1 MSEAI
6 ARQILIVED
15 DIALNRMLCDQLQ
28 RLGFVPHGVRSLA
41 EADTALQMAEPSL
54 VLLDIRLPDA
64 KGLEAIG
71 RFADI
76 CPVVI
81 LTAFGSVD
89 QAVEAVRAGASDYLI
104 KPISIARLEIAINHA
119 IEARNLRRKI
129 EILETQNKAI
139 ARTEMIGNSDAF
151 LRTIEMAGLV
161 AKADT
166 TVLIVGESGVGKELI
181 AQNIHELSGR
191 ASQQLVTIDC
201 ATLHENL
208 LESELFG
215 HERGAFTGAD
225 RKKEGLLEVAD
236 GGTVFLDE
244 IGEISAT
251 IQAKL
256 LRVLETSRFRRLGG
270 TRDISVNVRFITAT
284 NRDLAAWAKEGKFRG
299 DLYYRLSPFVITVPP
314 LRERRADIL
323 PIAEFFLTTRS
334 FMRNINKSFHAE
346 TKKALSNYDWP
357 GNIREL
363 RNAVERGLLM
373 SADGAV
379 IMPWHVALP
388 HNELQTSAFTLHFDH
403 EPTLDELKDAYT
415 TRILD
420 AHGNNRAQAAKI
432 MGVSERNLYR
442 KATRKDEDGH

>member
-1 MSEAI
+1 MTETTAK
-6 ARQILIVED
+6 QILIVED
-15 DIALNRMLCDQLQ
+15 DIALNRMLCDQLK
-28 RLGFVPHGVRSLA
+28 RLGLKPSGVRSLA
-41 EADTALQMAEPSL
+41 EADAALQAREPAL

-64 KGLEAIG
+64 KGLEAISHF
-71 RFADI
+71 RDV

-119 IEARNLRRKI
+119 IEARTLRRKI

-139 ARTEMIGNSDAF
+139 TKTQMIGSSAAF
-151 LRTIEMAGLV
+151 RKTIDMAGLV

-181 AQNIHELSGR
+181 AQNIHELSSR
-191 ASQQLVTIDC
+191 ADQQLVTIDC

-215 HERGAFTGAD
+215 HERGAFTGAE

-270 TRDISVNVRFITAT
+270 TRDITVNVRFITAT
-284 NRDLAAWAKEGKFRG
+284 NRDLAAWVKDGRFRG
-299 DLYYRLSPFVITVPP
+299 DLYYRLSPFVITAPP
-314 LRERRADIL
+314 LRDRRSDIL
-323 PIAEFFLTTRS
+323 PIAEYFLTTRS
-334 FMRNINKSFHAE
+334 FKRNINKTFHAD
-346 TKKALSNYDWP
+346 TKKALVGYDWP

-373 SADGAV
+373 SAGDAS

-388 HNELQTSAFTLHFDH
+388 HHEQRDSAFTLQFDH
-403 EPTLDELKDAYT
+403 EPTLDELKEAYT
-415 TRILD
+415 SRILK
-420 AHGNNRAQAAKI
+420 AHGNNRSQAAKA

-442 KATRKDEDGH
+442 KALPKVNGAE

>member
-1 MSEAI
+1 MTTTA
-6 ARQILIVED
+6 ARPILIVED
-15 DIALNRMLCDQLQ
+15 DTALNRMLRDQLQ
-28 RLGFVPHGVRSLA
+28 RLGFDATGARSIA
-41 EADTALQMAEPSL
+41 EAETAMQAKEPRL

-64 KGLEAIG
+64 KGLDAIS
-71 RFADI
+71 RFREI

-89 QAVEAVRAGASDYLI
+89 QAVEAVRKGASDYLV
-104 KPISIARLEIAINHA
+104 KPVSINRLEIAINHA
-119 IEARNLRRKI
+119 IETQSMRRKI
-129 EILETQNKAI
+129 EILETQSKNSSK
-139 ARTEMIGNSDAF
+139 TVMIGESEAF
-151 LRTIEMAGLV
+151 RKTMDLIQLV
-161 AKADT
+161 GPADT
-166 TVLIVGESGVGKELI
+166 TILIEGESGVGKELV
-181 AQNIHELSGR
+181 AENIHHNSKRSHL
-191 ASQQLVTIDC
+191 QLVTIDC

-244 IGEISAT
+244 IGEISPA

-284 NRDLAAWAKEGKFRG
+284 NRNLQAWVKEGKFRG
-299 DLYYRLSPFVITVPP
+299 DLFYRLSPFVITVPP
-314 LRERRADIL
+314 LRDRRKDIL
-323 PIAEFFLTTRS
+323 PIAEFFLNTRS
-334 FMRNINKSFHAE
+334 FMRNVHKEFHAS
-346 TKKALSNYDWP
+346 TKKALENYNWP

-373 SADGAV
+373 SSDSQV
-379 IMPWHVALP
+379 IMPQHIALP
-388 HNELQTSAFTLHFDH
+388 AHVQPLGSFVLNFDH
-403 EPTLDELKDAYT
+403 EPTLEEVKAVYT
-415 TRILD
+415 NRILD
-420 AHGNNRAQAAKI
+420 MHGHNRGQAAKA

-442 KATRKDEDGH
+442 KALPRAE